1 MKCEKCGNLI
11 EDKYIWCPVCGTKKP
26 KSKVIQVDDNVSLDR
41 VDDNFCKKCGK
52 AVTLDSKF
60 CENCGSKLIDNISN
74 NIVYCKCGQ
83 KIEPGWKFCP
93 NCQSQIDVLKEDKN
107 KDKNLY
113 IYILLYFIFGGI
125 YVYGSSVPNIWP
137 FRSLSFLALLVTI
150 KLLI

>member
-1 MKCEKCGNLI
+1 M
-11 EDKYIWCPVCGTKKP
+11 
-26 KSKVIQVDDNVSLDR
+26 IQVDDNVSLDR

-93 NCQSQIDVLKEDKN
+93 NCQSQINVLKEDKN
-107 KDKNLY
+107 NDKNLY
-113 IYILLYFIFGGI
+113 IYLIILYFWRYICVWLICSKYLAFSFSIIF
-125 YVYGSSVPNIWP
+125 SSFSNY
-137 FRSLSFLALLVTI
+137 
-150 KLLI
+150 